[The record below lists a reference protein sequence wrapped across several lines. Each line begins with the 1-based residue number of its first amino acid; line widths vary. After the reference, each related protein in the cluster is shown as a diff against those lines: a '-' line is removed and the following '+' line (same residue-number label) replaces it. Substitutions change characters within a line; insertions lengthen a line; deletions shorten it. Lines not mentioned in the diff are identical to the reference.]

1 MAKRGGG
8 TVFFSI
14 LKHKGW
20 EIKLGKTRDRWIWE
34 IKGTG
39 DDPDELQAKILE
51 INTRFKDTLLRRT
64 EEEGQ

>member
-14 LKHKGW
+14 LKRKGW

-64 EEEGQ
+64 EEGQ